1 MDKIIRK
8 HYFKSFY
15 IITLIFS
22 FFLLLLHFLLP
33 MVGNYSVSFTQWSPL
48 LAVVFIAL
56 ILKDKSIFN
65 DIKKQITKNKNN
77 LKWLLPALMIPS
89 VLIFI
94 SSIIMSALKIKFVVF
109 QGNIKFYLISLLAI
123 FIGSITEEIGWRGF
137 LLPNLQKK
145 YSPLISS
152 IIVGLLWGVWHFNF
166 TGGILGF
173 ILYIVTIIE
182 ISIMMTWLYNKT
194 NRNLLLMI
202 IWHFSFNLSSH
213 IFLWDRFNLTLY
225 IIQSLIFAIPCL
237 FIVLFKYKKR

>member
-65 DIKKQITKNKNN
+65 DIKKQIKKNKNN

-123 FIGSITEEIGWRGF
+123 FIGSITEEIG
-137 LLPNLQKK
+137 
-145 YSPLISS
+145 
-152 IIVGLLWGVWHFNF
+152 
-166 TGGILGF
+166 
-173 ILYIVTIIE
+173 
-182 ISIMMTWLYNKT
+182 
-194 NRNLLLMI
+194 
-202 IWHFSFNLSSH
+202 
-213 IFLWDRFNLTLY
+213 
-225 IIQSLIFAIPCL
+225 
-237 FIVLFKYKKR
+237 

>member
-89 VLIFI
+89 FLIFI

-137 LLPNLQKK
+137 LLPNIQKK